1 MLEKLLIFTNIIIDD
16 KLSKANI
23 HSQKERVKSWVD
35 NMQSRQN
42 LRKRN
47 NRNNLYLVIAGVII
61 VIAIIFGVVIHN
73 NRVASEAKARK
84 FATTHFNP
92 NVKIYGVKVGK
103 LTVNKAT
110 DKINE
115 KANNTVRL
123 DNDKIIFSRDPQ
135 VQTITK
141 DQVKNYFDKQH
152 TDLPSKNKYNYKSSE
167 LSTAQKKLKAVN
179 KAVVTYNVGG
189 KSFKLKA
196 DDLID
201 KASYKDGKYNFEDV
215 DKLTDKMNEIDKEVS
230 TLHKSYKF
238 KVPAGKTITVKNE
251 SYGWGVYVKK
261 AKAAVEKA
269 FMDGTK
275 TVDGKDYIYGLGYS
289 TYAHG
294 YGKSNNGIGKNYIV
308 VSIKKQEVWVVR
320 KGKVVVHLNDVVTG
334 TYTGGKGNRTPT
346 GVWYIQYKESPSTL
360 RGTNDDGSSY
370 ASKVQYWMP
379 FTLSGCGFHDAS
391 WRNDWSKTAYLR
403 GGSHGCVNIRPSE
416 VHSVWANVAKDDPVI
431 VYN

>member
-189 KSFKLKA
+189 KSLSLKLM
-196 DDLID
+196 I
-201 KASYKDGKYNFEDV
+201 
-215 DKLTDKMNEIDKEVS
+215 
-230 TLHKSYKF
+230 
-238 KVPAGKTITVKNE
+238 
-251 SYGWGVYVKK
+251 
-261 AKAAVEKA
+261 
-269 FMDGTK
+269 
-275 TVDGKDYIYGLGYS
+275 
-289 TYAHG
+289 
-294 YGKSNNGIGKNYIV
+294 
-308 VSIKKQEVWVVR
+308 
-320 KGKVVVHLNDVVTG
+320 
-334 TYTGGKGNRTPT
+334 
-346 GVWYIQYKESPSTL
+346 
-360 RGTNDDGSSY
+360 
-370 ASKVQYWMP
+370 
-379 FTLSGCGFHDAS
+379 
-391 WRNDWSKTAYLR
+391 
-403 GGSHGCVNIRPSE
+403 
-416 VHSVWANVAKDDPVI
+416 
-431 VYN
+431 